1 MAKESFYMCMVTNT
15 MGNGLMIR
23 PMDMGFIRIQMARDM
38 KVIGKMICSMVGVKK
53 NGWMEAVSKVIMMQA
68 ENMDRVLICGLMAQ
82 NFKVNGL
89 RIKSMVKGVM
99 NG

>member
-1 MAKESFYMCMVTNT
+1 
-15 MGNGLMIR
+15 
-23 PMDMGFIRIQMARDM
+23 
-38 KVIGKMICSMVGVKK
+38 
-53 NGWMEAVSKVIMMQA
+53 
-68 ENMDRVLICGLMAQ
+68 MAQ

>member
-1 MAKESFYMCMVTNT
+1 
-15 MGNGLMIR
+15 
-23 PMDMGFIRIQMARDM
+23 
-38 KVIGKMICSMVGVKK
+38 MVGVKK

-68 ENMDRVLICGLMAQ
+68 ENMDMVLICGLMAQ